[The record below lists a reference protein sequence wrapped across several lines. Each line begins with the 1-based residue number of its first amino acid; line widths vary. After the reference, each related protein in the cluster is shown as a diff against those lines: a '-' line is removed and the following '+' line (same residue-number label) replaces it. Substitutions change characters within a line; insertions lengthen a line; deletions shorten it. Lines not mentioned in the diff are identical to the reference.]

1 MTRCQR
7 MVDDLDEDIRDH
19 ITRETEDN
27 IARGMS
33 PEDARSAALRA
44 FGNVMRVK
52 EDTRA
57 VWISVWLEQLGQDV
71 RFALRLL
78 RKTPGFTI
86 AAVMTLALAI
96 GANALVFA
104 VFNVFVVHPLDLP
117 QAQSLYTLERG
128 KDKSTFQSYPDYLD
142 LRDRNRS
149 FDGLAAFGVT
159 AVGLDVA
166 GHPTRAWADVVS
178 GNYFDV
184 LEIRPFL
191 GRFFHASDERGPN
204 SAPYIVLAYAYWH
217 TRFDDDRGVVGRTV
231 QINEHPFTVI
241 GVAPPGFNGTL
252 MFFRPDCFLPIVN
265 QEQVDGENNLNAR
278 SNRWISWVV
287 GHLKPDVTSSQAVA
301 DLNAIGADLEKRF
314 PKDDGQMTFTL
325 ARPALGLSK
334 ISQAVQAFLGGLM
347 LLAALILVA
356 ACANLGSL
364 FAARAAYR
372 SREMAMRLALGA
384 GRMRVLRQLFT
395 ESILIALIGGA
406 IGLWGSVE
414 LLRWL
419 STWRPFSTVPV
430 QAPLKADAS
439 VYLLALLLSVG
450 SGLLFGAVPVKHVL
464 RADPYEILKRGPGGT
479 GERRMT
485 SRDLLLVVQIAI
497 CALLVTSS
505 LVAVRGLTRSL
516 HGNFGFEPQHAVLV
530 ETDLNMAGYRG
541 EAVEAM
547 QKRMIDAMAALPGVA
562 AVGLVDAPPLSGPTG
577 ASAVFT
583 EQTTDLRPANA
594 AAEAVTFRVTP
605 EYFRAAGTALLSGRT
620 FSWHDDR
627 NAPRVAVVNREFARK
642 VFGSAANAIGRWC
655 KASNGAR
662 IQVVGMAEDGKYRTL
677 TEDPQPAM
685 FLPIAQSPSTETFL
699 VVRSNREPGQL
710 ASALRSRLSEV
721 DRGLPSSIQTWS
733 DAMGAARFGARM
745 ATISLGV
752 LGVMAAMLA
761 ITGIFGMAAYSLS
774 QRGRDLGIRIALGA
788 QRQEVL
794 QAALGRP
801 LKLLA
806 FGSVAGLL
814 LGLLATQVLA
824 LIVYQATP
832 RDPLV
837 MAGVVLAMC
846 SLGVLAT
853 WIPAQRALAIDPMIL
868 MRDA

>member
-1 MTRCQR
+1 
-7 MVDDLDEDIRDH
+7 
-19 ITRETEDN
+19 
-27 IARGMS
+27 
-33 PEDARSAALRA
+33 
-44 FGNVMRVK
+44 
-52 EDTRA
+52 
-57 VWISVWLEQLGQDV
+57 
-71 RFALRLL
+71 
-78 RKTPGFTI
+78 
-86 AAVMTLALAI
+86 
-96 GANALVFA
+96 
-104 VFNVFVVHPLDLP
+104 
-117 QAQSLYTLERG
+117 
-128 KDKSTFQSYPDYLD
+128 
-142 LRDRNRS
+142 
-149 FDGLAAFGVT
+149 
-159 AVGLDVA
+159 
-166 GHPTRAWADVVS
+166 
-178 GNYFDV
+178 
-184 LEIRPFL
+184 
-191 GRFFHASDERGPN
+191 
-204 SAPYIVLAYAYWH
+204 
-217 TRFDDDRGVVGRTV
+217 
-231 QINEHPFTVI
+231 
-241 GVAPPGFNGTL
+241 
-252 MFFRPDCFLPIVN
+252 
-265 QEQVDGENNLNAR
+265 
-278 SNRWISWVV
+278 
-287 GHLKPDVTSSQAVA
+287 
-301 DLNAIGADLEKRF
+301 
-314 PKDDGQMTFTL
+314 
-325 ARPALGLSK
+325 
-334 ISQAVQAFLGGLM
+334 
-347 LLAALILVA
+347 
-356 ACANLGSL
+356 
-364 FAARAAYR
+364 
-372 SREMAMRLALGA
+372 
-384 GRMRVLRQLFT
+384 
-395 ESILIALIGGA
+395 
-406 IGLWGSVE
+406 
-414 LLRWL
+414 
-419 STWRPFSTVPV
+419 
-430 QAPLKADAS
+430 
-439 VYLLALLLSVG
+439 
-450 SGLLFGAVPVKHVL
+450 
-464 RADPYEILKRGPGGT
+464 
-479 GERRMT
+479 MT

-505 LVAVRGLTRSL
+505 LVAVRGLMRSL

-547 QKRMIDAMAALPGVA
+547 QKRLIEAMAALPGVA

-594 AAEAVTFRVTP
+594 AAEAVTFRITP

-642 VFGSAANAIGRWC
+642 VFGSAANAIGRWY

-662 IQVVGMAEDGKYRTL
+662 IQVVGMAEDGKYGTL

-710 ASALRSRLSEV
+710 ASALRSTLSEV

-774 QRGRDLGIRIALGA
+774 QRRRDLGIRIALGA

>member
-1 MTRCQR
+1 MTQGQR
-7 MVDDLDEDIRDH
+7 MLDDLDEDIRDH
-19 ITRETEDN
+19 IARETEDN

-44 FGNVMRVK
+44 FGNVTRVK
-52 EDTRA
+52 EDARA
-57 VWISVWLEQLGQDV
+57 VWITVWLEQLGQDV

-86 AAVMTLALAI
+86 AAVMTLALTI

-117 QAQSLYTLERG
+117 HADRLYTLERG
-128 KDKSTFQSYPDYLD
+128 RDQSTFQSYPDYVD

-159 AVGLDVA
+159 AVGLDA
-166 GHPTRAWADVVS
+166 GGHPTRAWADVVS

-217 TRFDDDRGVVGRTV
+217 TRFDDDRAVVGRTV
-231 QINEHPFTVI
+231 QINKHPFTVI

-265 QEQVDGENNLNAR
+265 QEQVDGVNNLNAR
-278 SNRWISWVV
+278 SHRWISWVV
-287 GHLKPDVTSSQAVA
+287 GHLKPDVTASQAIA

-314 PKDDGQMTFTL
+314 PKDDEQMMFTL
-325 ARPALGLSK
+325 GRPALGLSK
-334 ISQAVQAFLGGLM
+334 ISQGVQAFLGGLL

-356 ACANLGSL
+356 ACANLASL
-364 FAARAAYR
+364 FAARAADR

-384 GRMRVLRQLFT
+384 GRMRMLRQLLT
-395 ESILIALIGGA
+395 ESTVIALMGGA
-406 IGLWGSVE
+406 VGLWGSVE
-414 LLRWL
+414 MLRWL
-419 STWRPFSTVPV
+419 STWRPFSAVPV
-430 QAPLKADAS
+430 QAPLQADAS
-439 VYLLALLLSVG
+439 VYLMGLLLTVG
-450 SGLLFGAVPVKHVL
+450 SGVLVGAVSVTHVL
-464 RADPYEILKRGPGGT
+464 RADPYEILKRGPSGA

-485 SRDLLLVVQIAI
+485 SRDVLLVVQIAI

-505 LVAVRGLTRSL
+505 LVAVRGLMRSL
-516 HGNFGFEPQHAVLV
+516 HGNFGFEPRHAVLV
-530 ETDLNMAGYRG
+530 ETDLKMAGYRD
-541 EAVEAM
+541 ETVEAM
-547 QKRMIDAMAALPGVA
+547 QTRMVDAMAALPGVA

-594 AAEAVTFRVTP
+594 AAVVVTFRVTP

-620 FSWHDDR
+620 FSPHDD
-627 NAPRVAVVNREFARK
+627 NDAPRVAVVNREFGRK
-642 VFGSAANAIGRWC
+642 VFGSPENVVGRWY
-655 KASNGAR
+655 KAANGAR
-662 IQVVGMAEDGKYRTL
+662 IQVVGIAEDGKYGTL

-685 FLPIAQSPSTETFL
+685 FLPIAQSPSSETYL
-699 VVRSNREPGQL
+699 IVRSDREPGQL
-710 ASALRSRLSEV
+710 ASALRRTLAEV
-721 DRGLPSSIQTWS
+721 DPGLPSSIQSWS
-733 DAMGAARFGARM
+733 EAMGAARFGARM

-761 ITGIFGMAAYSLS
+761 VTGIFGMAAYSLS
-774 QRGRDLGIRIALGA
+774 QRSRDLGIRIALGA
-788 QRQEVL
+788 QRQDVL

-814 LGLLATQVLA
+814 LGLLATQVLGH
-824 LIVYQATP
+824 IVYQATP

-853 WIPAQRALAIDPMIL
+853 WIPAQRALAIDPMTL

>member
-1 MTRCQR
+1 MTPRRR
-7 MVDDLDEDIRDH
+7 MIDDLDEDIRDH

-33 PEDARSAALRA
+33 PEDARCAALRA
-44 FGNVMRVK
+44 FGSVLRVK

-57 VWISVWLEQLGQDV
+57 VWISVWLEQFGQDV

-78 RKTPGFTI
+78 RKTPAFTI

-117 QAQSLYTLERG
+117 HAQSLYTLERG
-128 KDKSTFQSYPDYLD
+128 KDKSTFQSYPDYRD

-159 AVGLDVA
+159 AVGLDD
-166 GHPTRAWADVVS
+166 GEHPTRAWAYVVS

-184 LEIRPFL
+184 LETRPFL

-204 SAPYIVLAYAYWH
+204 SAPYIVLAHAYWH
-217 TRFDDDRGVVGRTV
+217 TRFDDDHGVVGRTV
-231 QINEHPFTVI
+231 QINKHPFTVI
-241 GVAPPGFNGTL
+241 GVAPPEFNGTL

-265 QEQVDGENNLNAR
+265 QEQVDGANNFDAR

-314 PKDDGQMTFTL
+314 PKDDSQMTFTL

-334 ISQAVQAFLGGLM
+334 ISQGIQAFLGGLM

-364 FAARAAYR
+364 CAARAADR

-395 ESILIALIGGA
+395 ESTVIALIGGA

-414 LLRWL
+414 LLHSL
-419 STWRPFSTVPV
+419 STWRPFPAVPV
-430 QAPLKADAS
+430 QAPLNADAS
-439 VYLLALLLSVG
+439 VYLVALALSVG
-450 SGLLFGAVPVKHVL
+450 SGLLFGAVPVRHVL
-464 RADPYEILKRGPGGT
+464 RADPYATLKRGPGGT
-479 GERRMT
+479 GERRVT
-485 SRDLLLVVQIAI
+485 IRDLLLVAQIAI

-505 LVAVRGLTRSL
+505 LVAVRGLMRSL
-516 HGNFGFEPQHAVLV
+516 HGNFGFEPQHALLV
-530 ETDLNMAGYRG
+530 ETDLKMAGYRG
-541 EAVEAM
+541 EAVEAT
-547 QKRMIDAMAALPGVA
+547 QTRMIAAMTALPGVD
-562 AVGLVDAPPLSGPTG
+562 AVGLVDAPPLGGPTG

-594 AAEAVTFRVTP
+594 AAQAVTFKVTP
-605 EYFRAAGTALLSGRT
+605 EYFRAAGTALLSGRA
-620 FSWHDDR
+620 FSSHDDS

-642 VFGSAANAIGRWC
+642 VFGSAANVIGRWY

-662 IQVVGMAEDGKYRTL
+662 IQVVGMAEDGRYGTL

-685 FLPIAQSPSTETFL
+685 FLPIAQSPSADTFL
-699 VVRSNREPGQL
+699 VIRSNREPGEL
-710 ASALRSRLSEV
+710 ASALRSTLSAV
-721 DRGLPSSIQTWS
+721 DPGLPSSIQTWS

-745 ATISLGV
+745 ATVSLGV

-774 QRGRDLGIRIALGA
+774 QRRRDLGIRMALGA
-788 QRQEVL
+788 RRQEVL

-824 LIVYQATP
+824 SIVYQATP

-853 WIPAQRALAIDPMIL
+853 WIPAQRALAIDPRTL

>member
-1 MTRCQR
+1 

-19 ITRETEDN
+19 IARETEDN

-33 PEDARSAALRA
+33 PDDARSAALRA
-44 FGNVMRVK
+44 FGNVLRVK

-78 RKTPGFTI
+78 RKTPGFTV

-159 AVGLDVA
+159 AVGFDA
-166 GHPTRAWADVVS
+166 ARHPTRAWAAVVS

-231 QINEHPFTVI
+231 QINKHPFTVV

-265 QEQVDGENNLNAR
+265 QEQVDGENHLNAR
-278 SNRWISWVV
+278 SSRWISWVV
-287 GHLKPDVTSSQAVA
+287 GHLKPDVTPSQAVA

-384 GRMRVLRQLFT
+384 GRMRVLRQLLT
-395 ESILIALIGGA
+395 ESIVIALIGGA

-414 LLRWL
+414 LLHWL
-419 STWRPFSTVPV
+419 STWRPFPAVPV
-430 QAPLKADAS
+430 QVPLKADAS
-439 VYLLALLLSVG
+439 VYALALLLSVG

-464 RADPYEILKRGPGGT
+464 RADPYEVLKRGPTGT
-479 GERRMT
+479 GERRVT

-505 LVAVRGLTRSL
+505 LVAVRGLMRSL
-516 HGNFGFEPQHAVLV
+516 RGNFGFEPQHAVLV

-547 QKRMIDAMAALPGVA
+547 QKRMIDAIAALPGVA

-583 EQTTDLRPANA
+583 EQTTEFTAAKA
-594 AAEAVTFRVTP
+594 AAEVEAFRVSP

-642 VFGSAANAIGRWC
+642 VFGASNAIGRWY
-655 KASNGAR
+655 KTSNGAR
-662 IQVVGMAEDGKYRTL
+662 IQVVGVAEDGKYGTL

-685 FLPIAQSPSTETFL
+685 FLPIAQSPSTATYL
-699 VVRSNREPGQL
+699 VVRSDREPGQL
-710 ASALRSRLSEV
+710 ASTLRTTLSEV
-721 DRGLPSSIQTWS
+721 DRGLPSSIQTWN

-774 QRGRDLGIRIALGA
+774 QRSRDLGIRMALGA
-788 QRQEVL
+788 QRREVL

-801 LKLLA
+801 LTLLA

-814 LGLLATQVLA
+814 LGLLATRVLA
-824 LIVYQATP
+824 FIVYQATP

-837 MAGVVLAMC
+837 MTGVVLAMC

-853 WIPAQRALAIDPMIL
+853 WIPAQRALAIDPTTL

>member
-1 MTRCQR
+1 

-27 IARGMS
+27 IARGLS
-33 PEDARSAALRA
+33 PEDARAAALRA

-78 RKTPGFTI
+78 GTTPGFTS

-104 VFNVFVVHPLDLP
+104 IFNVFVVHPLDLP

-159 AVGLDVA
+159 EVGLDVA
-166 GHPTRAWADVVS
+166 GHPTRAWADMVS
-178 GNYFDV
+178 GNYFDA
-184 LEIRPFL
+184 LQIRPFL

-204 SAPYIVLAYAYWH
+204 SAPYIVLAYTYWH
-217 TRFDDDRGVVGRTV
+217 TRFDDDRGAVGRTV

-301 DLNAIGADLEKRF
+301 DLNAIGADLKKRF
-314 PKDDGQMTFTL
+314 PKDDDGEMTFTL
-325 ARPALGLSK
+325 GRPALGLSK
-334 ISQAVQAFLGGLM
+334 ISQAVQAFLGGLL

-364 FAARAAYR
+364 FAARATYR

-384 GRMRVLRQLFT
+384 GRMRVLRQLLT
-395 ESILIALIGGA
+395 ESTLIALIGGA
-406 IGLWGSVE
+406 TGLVGSVE

-419 STWRPFSTVPV
+419 SSWRPFSTVPI
-430 QAPLKADAS
+430 QAALKADAS
-439 VYLLALLLSVG
+439 VYLVALLLSVG
-450 SGLLFGAVPVKHVL
+450 SGLLFGALSVTHVL
-464 RADPYEILKRGPGGT
+464 RADPYEILKRGPRGT
-479 GERRMT
+479 GERQMT

-505 LVAVRGLTRSL
+505 LVAVRGLMRSL
-516 HGNFGFEPQHAVLV
+516 HGDFGFEPRHAILV
-530 ETDLNMAGYRG
+530 ETDLKMAGYRG

-547 QKRMIDAMAALPGVA
+547 QKRMIDAMAGLPGVA
-562 AVGLVDAPPLSGPTG
+562 AVGLVDAPPLGGPTG
-577 ASAVFT
+577 ASVVFT
-583 EQTTDLRPANA
+583 EQTTDLRRANA

-642 VFGSAANAIGRWC
+642 VFGSAAKAVGRWY
-655 KASNGAR
+655 KTSTGAR
-662 IQVVGMAEDGKYRTL
+662 IQVVGMAEDGKYGTI
-677 TEDPQPAM
+677 TEDAQPAI
-685 FLPIAQSPSTETFL
+685 FLPIAQSPSTATFL

-710 ASALRSRLSEV
+710 ASALRSKLSEV

-774 QRGRDLGIRIALGA
+774 QRSRDLGIRIALGA
-788 QRQEVL
+788 QRHEVL

-801 LKLLA
+801 LALLA
-806 FGSVAGLL
+806 LGSVAGLL
-814 LGLLATQVLA
+814 LGLLATRVLA

-837 MAGVVLAMC
+837 LAGVVLAMC
-846 SLGVLAT
+846 SLGVLAA
-853 WIPAQRALAIDPMIL
+853 WIPARRALAIDPTTL
-868 MRDA
+868 MRDV

>member
-1 MTRCQR
+1 MTRRHR

-19 ITRETEDN
+19 LTRETEDN

-44 FGNVMRVK
+44 FGNVLRVK

-57 VWISVWLEQLGQDV
+57 VWIWVWLEQLGQDV

-128 KDKSTFQSYPDYLD
+128 KDQSTLQSYPDYLD

-149 FDGLAAFGVT
+149 FDGLAAFSVT
-159 AVGLDVA
+159 AVGLDV
-166 GHPTRAWADVVS
+166 GEHPTRAWADVVS

-184 LEIRPFL
+184 LQIRPIL

-204 SAPYIVLAYAYWH
+204 SAPYLVLAYAYWH
-217 TRFDDDRGVVGRTV
+217 TRFDDDRGVIGRTV
-231 QINEHPFTVI
+231 RVNGHPFTVV

-265 QEQVDGENNLNAR
+265 QEQVDGENKLNAR
-278 SNRWISWVV
+278 SHRWISWVL

-301 DLNAIGADLEKRF
+301 DLNAIGADLETRF

-384 GRMRVLRQLFT
+384 GRMRVLRQLLT
-395 ESILIALIGGA
+395 ESTVIALIGGA

-414 LLRWL
+414 LLSGL
-419 STWRPFSTVPV
+419 STWRPFSAVPV

-450 SGLLFGAVPVKHVL
+450 SGLLFGVASVRHVL
-464 RADPYEILKRGPGGT
+464 RADPYEILKRGPRGPV
-479 GERRMT
+479 ERRVT
-485 SRDLLLVVQIAI
+485 SRDLLVVVQIAI

-505 LVAVRGLTRSL
+505 LVAVRGLMRSL
-516 HGNFGFEPQHAVLV
+516 HGTFGFEPQHAVLV

-541 EAVEAM
+541 EAVEAT
-547 QKRMIDAMAALPGVA
+547 QKRMVDAIAALPGVT
-562 AVGLVDAPPLSGPTG
+562 AVGLVDAPPLGGPTG

-594 AAEAVTFRVTP
+594 AAEVVTFTVTP
-605 EYFRAAGTALLSGRT
+605 EYFRTAGTALLSGRT
-620 FSWHDDR
+620 FSSHDDR
-627 NAPRVAVVNREFARK
+627 KAPRVAVVNREFARK
-642 VFGSAANAIGRWC
+642 VFGSAANAVGRWY
-655 KASNGAR
+655 KTSNGAR
-662 IQVVGMAEDGKYRTL
+662 IQVVGMAEDGKYGTL

-685 FLPIAQSPSTETFL
+685 FLPIAQSPSTDTFL
-699 VVRSNREPGQL
+699 VVRSNRDPGPL
-710 ASALRSRLSEV
+710 ASALRSTLSEV
-721 DRGLPSSIQTWS
+721 APGLPSSIQTWS

-761 ITGIFGMAAYSLS
+761 ITGIFGTAAYSLS
-774 QRGRDLGIRIALGA
+774 QRRRDLGIRVALGA
-788 QRQEVL
+788 QRHEVL

-801 LKLLA
+801 LTLLA

-814 LGLLATQVLA
+814 LGLVATQVLA

-853 WIPAQRALAIDPMIL
+853 WIPAQRALAIDPTSL

>member
-1 MTRCQR
+1 MTRGER

-19 ITRETEDN
+19 IARETEDN

-33 PEDARSAALRA
+33 PEDARAAALRA
-44 FGNVMRVK
+44 FGNVTRVK

-57 VWISVWLEQLGQDV
+57 VWIWVWLEQLGQDV

-78 RKTPGFTI
+78 RKTPAFTI
-86 AAVMTLALAI
+86 AAVLTLALAI

-117 QAQSLYTLERG
+117 HSQSLYTLERG

-159 AVGLDVA
+159 AVGLDV
-166 GHPTRAWADVVS
+166 GGQPTRAWADVVS

-184 LEIRPFL
+184 LEVRPFL
-191 GRFFHASDERGPN
+191 GQFFHASDERGPN

-231 QINEHPFTVI
+231 QINGHPFSVI
-241 GVAPPGFNGTL
+241 GVAPPEFNGTL

-265 QEQVDGENNLNAR
+265 QEQVDDVNTLSGR

-314 PKDDGQMTFTL
+314 PKDDSQMTFTL

-364 FAARAAYR
+364 FAARAADR

-384 GRMRVLRQLFT
+384 GRVRVLRQLFT
-395 ESILIALIGGA
+395 ESTLIALIGGA

-419 STWRPFSTVPV
+419 STWRPFSAVPV

-439 VYLLALLLSVG
+439 VYLLALLVSVG

-464 RADPYEILKRGPGGT
+464 RADPYEILKRGPGRPR
-479 GERRMT
+479 ERRIT
-485 SRDLLLVVQIAI
+485 TRDLLLVVQIAI

-505 LVAVRGLTRSL
+505 LVAVLGLMRSL
-516 HGNFGFEPQHAVLV
+516 HGDFGFEPQHAVLV
-530 ETDLNMAGYRG
+530 ETDLKMAGYRG

-547 QKRMIDAMAALPGVA
+547 QKRMIDAMAAVPGVA
-562 AVGLVDAPPLSGPTG
+562 AVGLVDAPPLAGPTG

-620 FSWHDDR
+620 FSWHDDS
-627 NAPRVAVVNREFARK
+627 NAPRVAVVNREFARR
-642 VFGSAANAIGRWC
+642 VFGSAANAIGRWY
-655 KASNGAR
+655 KASDGAR
-662 IQVVGMAEDGKYRTL
+662 AQVVGMAEDGKYGTL

-685 FLPIAQSPSTETFL
+685 FLPIAQSPSAQTYL
-699 VVRSNREPGQL
+699 VVRSDREPGQL
-710 ASALRSRLSEV
+710 VSALRSTLSEL

-733 DAMGAARFGARM
+733 DAMGAARFAARM
-745 ATISLGV
+745 ATIALGV

-761 ITGIFGMAAYSLS
+761 ITGIFGTAA
-774 QRGRDLGIRIALGA
+774 
-788 QRQEVL
+788 
-794 QAALGRP
+794 
-801 LKLLA
+801 
-806 FGSVAGLL
+806 
-814 LGLLATQVLA
+814 
-824 LIVYQATP
+824 
-832 RDPLV
+832 
-837 MAGVVLAMC
+837 
-846 SLGVLAT
+846 
-853 WIPAQRALAIDPMIL
+853 
-868 MRDA
+868 

>member
-1 MTRCQR
+1 MTRRQQ

-33 PEDARSAALRA
+33 PDDARSAALRA

-57 VWISVWLEQLGQDV
+57 VWISVWLEQLRQDV

-78 RKTPGFTI
+78 RQSPAFTV
-86 AAVMTLALAI
+86 AAIMTLALAI

-117 QAQSLYTLERG
+117 QSESLYTLERG

-159 AVGLDVA
+159 AVGFDVA

-204 SAPYIVLAYAYWH
+204 SAPYIVLAYSYWH

-231 QINEHPFTVI
+231 QIDGHPFTVI
-241 GVAPPGFNGTL
+241 GVAPAGFNGTL
-252 MFFRPDCFLPIVN
+252 MFFRPDCFLPMVN
-265 QEQVDGENNLNAR
+265 QEQLDGQNNLNAR
-278 SNRWISWVV
+278 GNRWISWVI

-301 DLNAIGADLEKRF
+301 DLNAIGADLKKRF
-314 PKDDGQMTFTL
+314 PKDDGDMTFTL

-334 ISQAVQAFLGGLM
+334 ISQGVQAFLGVLT
-347 LLAALILVA
+347 LLAALVLVA

-372 SREMAMRLALGA
+372 SRELAMRLALGA
-384 GRMRVLRQLFT
+384 GRMRVLRQLLT
-395 ESILIALIGGA
+395 ESTVIALIGGA

-419 STWRPFSTVPV
+419 STWRPFPAVPV

-464 RADPYEILKRGPGGT
+464 RADPYEILKRGPRSA
-479 GERRMT
+479 GERRIT
-485 SRDLLLVVQIAI
+485 IRDLLLVVQIAI

-505 LVAVRGLTRSL
+505 LVAVRGLMRSL
-516 HGNFGFEPQHAVLV
+516 HGDFGFEPQQAVLV

-562 AVGLVDAPPLSGPTG
+562 AVGLVDAPPLGGPTG

-594 AAEAVTFRVTP
+594 AAKAVTFRVTP

-627 NAPRVAVVNREFARK
+627 NAPRVAVVNREFARR
-642 VFGSAANAIGRWC
+642 VFGSAANAIGRWY

-662 IQVVGMAEDGKYRTL
+662 IQVVGMAEDGKYGTL

-685 FLPIAQSPSTETFL
+685 FLPIAQSPSTGTFL

-710 ASALRSRLSEV
+710 ASALRSTLSEL
-721 DRGLPSSIQTWS
+721 DRGLSSSIQTWS

-774 QRGRDLGIRIALGA
+774 QRRRDLGIRIALGA
-788 QRQEVL
+788 QRPEVL
-794 QAALGRP
+794 HAALGRP

-846 SLGVLAT
+846 SLGVVAT